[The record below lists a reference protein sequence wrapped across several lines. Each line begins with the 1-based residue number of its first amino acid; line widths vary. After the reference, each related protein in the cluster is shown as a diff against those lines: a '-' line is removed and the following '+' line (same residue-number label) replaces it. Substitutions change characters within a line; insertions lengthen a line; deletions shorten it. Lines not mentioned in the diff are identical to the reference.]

1 MTASSTAKSVSTWIR
16 SHWAVIRKT
25 GTLPFVA
32 LVVSLLVIVARE
44 IDWAAVWSAILAYRA
59 ETLWTAALIALAS
72 YLVYSTFD
80 VLGKWYI
87 GQELAWWK
95 SMLVGFISY
104 AFTMS
109 LGAPV
114 GGLGMRLRLYTK
126 MGLGRGEVM
135 RIMGLSLTTNW
146 VGYCLLAGAV
156 FASGQIEMP
165 LSWELGNTGLR
176 LIGVGMLGLGAL
188 YLYLCA
194 FSRTRVWTIRGHEIE
209 LPDVA
214 LAAMQVSLAIV
225 NWCLIAAV
233 IYSVMP
239 DNIAYIPVLGTLL
252 VSAIAG
258 AIAHIPG
265 GIGVTESVFV
275 TFFSSSMPR
284 TDILGAM
291 FVYRAMYYLGP
302 LVLAGVCYLLLET
315 RLATAPSTET

>member
-1 MTASSTAKSVSTWIR
+1 MTASSPVKPVSIWIR
-16 SHWAVIRKT
+16 SHWPMIRKT
-25 GTLPFVA
+25 GTLLFIA
-32 LVVSLLVIVARE
+32 LVVTLLVIVARE

-59 ETLWTAALIALAS
+59 VTLWTAALIALAS

-87 GQELAWWK
+87 EQELAWWK

-104 AFTMS
+104 AFTMT
-109 LGAPV
+109 LGAPI

-146 VGYCLLAGAV
+146 VGYCLLAGAI
-156 FASGQIEMP
+156 FASGEIQMP
-165 LSWELGNTGLR
+165 RSWELGNGGLR
-176 LIGVGMLGLGAL
+176 LVGIGMLALGAL

-194 FSRTRVWTIRGHEIE
+194 FSATRAWTIRGHEIE
-209 LPDVA
+209 LPSVGM
-214 LAAMQVSLAIV
+214 AAMQVSLAIV

-239 DNIAYIPVLGTLL
+239 DNIPYIPVLGTLL

-265 GIGVTESVFV
+265 GLGVTESVFV
-275 TFFSSSMPR
+275 TFFSSSMPHA
-284 TDILGAM
+284 DILGAM

-302 LVLAGVCYLLLET
+302 LLVAGVCYLFLET